1 MEYFRQNAQILS
13 GGVALNCGNIS
24 NNLQP
29 ALHSTT
35 RLAKIRTYK
44 TNEISRLQEVHSYE
58 NVLQYPLAPHE
69 AAQPALRTGHL
80 CLADPVRLSCVE
92 RERRGAE
99 EERCFGHRHA
109 CRRPAQ
115 SL

>member
-13 GGVALNCGNIS
+13 VGVALNCGNIS

-58 NVLQYPLAPHE
+58 NVLEYPSAPHE
-69 AAQPALRTGHL
+69 AAQSALCACHL
-80 CLADPVRLSCVE
+80 CLADPVRLGGGQLE
-92 RERRGAE
+92 RAGE
-99 EERCFGHRHA
+99 
-109 CRRPAQ
+109 
-115 SL
+115 

>member
-1 MEYFRQNAQILS
+1 MKYFRQNAQILS
-13 GGVALNCGNIS
+13 GRWALNCVNIS

-58 NVLQYPLAPHE
+58 NVLEYPSAPNE
-69 AAQPALRTGHL
+69 AAQSALCACHL
-80 CLADPVRLSCVE
+80 CLADPGRLSGGQPE
-92 RERRGAE
+92 RAGE
-99 EERCFGHRHA
+99 
-109 CRRPAQ
+109 
-115 SL
+115 